1 MKKLKVI
8 VELTIK
14 GDMDD
19 EEQIKED
26 VYALLQEQ
34 MEEGDLSYDVVDPDE
49 DEEDEDEGYG
59 LED

>member
-8 VELTIK
+8 IELTIK
-14 GDMDD
+14 GDMED

-26 VYALLQEQ
+26 VYAQLQEQ
-34 MEEGDLSYDVVDPDE
+34 MEEGDLSYEVVDPDE